1 MHAQARF
8 ASSMRRAKLSPTW
21 QQRNVYVQKNVL
33 LKRNQSVAI
42 MVKRMTMNVSYEW
55 HLVKQNNLS
64 VYRQKENV
72 VSDFN
77 ITVKFLIVCL

>member
-1 MHAQARF
+1 M
-8 ASSMRRAKLSPTW
+8 
-21 QQRNVYVQKNVL
+21 
-33 LKRNQSVAI
+33 AI

-55 HLVKQNNLS
+55 HLVKQNSLS

-72 VSDFN
+72 VSDFK